1 MQHRLRRLS
10 WPLNRST
17 SSAPRATATTIST
30 ASSRRRRWS
39 PRIRRVPADPA
50 AQSSWIGSR
59 VHKKDLKDAAHTFQ
73 MLKLEMIRHHFWH
86 KEIDEKALKHARRK
100 GKAGIRAAIEHRLRE
115 VASRKNPW
123 DGRQTP
129 KEGNIIY
136 YAQHATATCCRKC
149 LEEWHA
155 IPLDKE
161 LSDEEIAY
169 LTDLCVMFINERL
182 PELTEDGEKIPPT
195 RKPKAARP
203 SQRRRLPNDG
213 SHRHGEGSPTN
224 TGRRRWT

>member
-1 MQHRLRRLS
+1 VTATAKAKLALE
-10 WPLNRST
+10 PLDIKCT
-17 SSAPRATATTIST
+17 SSDCNNNLHCFIATKKMVSQNQKGGCRSCGA
-30 ASSRRRRWS
+30 RLVDW
-39 PRIRRVPADPA
+39 
-50 AQSSWIGSR
+50 SR

-73 MLKLEMIRHHFWH
+73 MLKLEMIRHQFWH
-86 KEIDEKALKHARRK
+86 KEIDEKAVKHARKK
-100 GKAGIRAAIEHRLRE
+100 GKAGIRAAIENRLRG
-115 VASRKNPW
+115 SLRPNNPW

-129 KEGNIIY
+129 KEGTSIF

-195 RKPKAARP
+195 RKPKALRP
-203 SQRRRLPNDG
+203 PEETS
-213 SHRHGEGSPTN
+213 SE
-224 TGRRRWT
+224 